1 MLPINKLKELKA
13 LVTKVEVESAKIMKE
28 KKTAL
33 QAGDD
38 KVAHQVGEGKD
49 IMSILCKSPIPFVFC
64 ILIYSQCGRT

>member
-1 MLPINKLKELKA
+1 M
-13 LVTKVEVESAKIMKE
+13 TKVEVESAKIMTE

-49 IMSILCKSPIPFVFC
+49 IMSILCTYTRFICSF
-64 ILIYSQCGRT
+64 GHD